1 MIEVKL
7 IADSISGTSRLT
19 TLECKFHRFILPEVN
34 TYRMWSRSA
43 ASSRAIPVSR
53 KIEEVRKDP
62 AMPSK
67 FGLNKKGMVSGRALE
82 GEELQKAQ
90 LVWLESSIVSA
101 NYAEE
106 LATLGVAKEIT
117 NRILEPYSWHTSV
130 ITATDFSNC
139 FAQRIPEESGAQ
151 NEFQILATRMRDA
164 MNESVPVQVPEGG
177 WHLPYITE
185 EEILTYNVED
195 LKMASVARVARTSY
209 LNSSSSIQSDIEL
222 YSRLISA
229 TPPHL
234 APFEM
239 IATPGQGSGNF
250 EGWIQ
255 LRHMV

>member
-7 IADSISGTSRLT
+7 IADSISETSRLT

-53 KIEEVRKDP
+53 KIEEVRNDP

-67 FGLNKKGMVSGRALE
+67 FGSNKKGMVSGKELE
-82 GEELQKAQ
+82 GEALERAQ
-90 LVWLESSIVSA
+90 FIWVESAMTSA
-101 NYAEE
+101 DHAEK
-106 LATLGVAKEIT
+106 LAELGVAKEIA

-139 FAQRIPEESGAQ
+139 FLQRIPEESGAQ
-151 NEFQILATRMRDA
+151 NEFQVLATKMRDA
-164 MNESVPVQVPEGG
+164 IDASTPTHVPEGG

-185 EEILTYNVED
+185 EEILTYHIED

-209 LNSSSSIQSDIEL
+209 LNSSSSIQSDIDL

-250 EGWIQ
+250 EGWTQ
-255 LRHMV
+255 LRHLV